1 MCATVTAVE
10 DYFLTRFE
18 LVAGRLVV
26 SASQGVNTSDQD
38 VDNITV
44 AMTPAA
50 AAMPPLLFG
59 DTVSGSVGRA
69 GAVNRYAFTITEPTA
84 VVFDALTNNSQLR
97 WQISGPSQTGAA
109 RAFRSEEHTSELQ
122 SLMRISYAVF
132 CLKTKKHTKL
142 L

>member
-10 DYFLTRFE
+10 DYFLPGFE
-18 LVAGRLVV
+18 LVAGRLVL
-26 SASQGVNTSDQD
+26 SASQGGNTSDQD

-84 VVFDALTNNSQLR
+84 VVFDADRKSTRLNS
-97 WQISGPSQTGAA
+97 S
-109 RAFRSEEHTSELQ
+109 H
-122 SLMRISYAVF
+122 
-132 CLKTKKHTKL
+132 
-142 L
+142 

>member
-1 MCATVTAVE
+1 
-10 DYFLTRFE
+10 
-18 LVAGRLVV
+18 
-26 SASQGVNTSDQD
+26 
-38 VDNITV
+38 
-44 AMTPAA
+44 MTPAA

-109 RAFRSEEHTSELQ
+109 RAFTSSDSLNFSGNPVMMLQ
-122 SLMRISYAVF
+122 PGDYDIAISATDRKSPR
-132 CLKTKKHTKL
+132 LNSSH
-142 L
+142 